1 MALNSSKNIDH
12 GNYIPSP
19 IVHGV
24 KVADGEHIRK
34 VFVLSSADV
43 AAGAGVAEQEALVGA
58 VVGST
63 GSPNVKSA
71 TEPTTE
77 SATEPTTESVAEPTT
92 ESVAEPVEVTDSSTV
107 NQIDS
112 ETAPLVTEPTSDLV
126 AEIVEV
132 TCSEIQQVHQPVT
145 STGSVTGLPSIPSNI
160 EVGTDA
166 SLDLTVIVLPG
177 VSARIPLTIDLTG
190 AHSEVRLSGIYLCSG
205 HDDVTF
211 DITMHHRTG
220 DCRSQ
225 QTFNGLASGEAKCG
239 FFGKIVIA
247 PDAQRTEAFQ
257 ENHNILLSDS
267 ARVNT
272 KPRLEIYADDVKC
285 SHGATVGKLNED
297 EQFYMRSRG
306 IPEEEAKVL
315 QMISFV
321 APVLETIPEE
331 ATEGDLSR
339 SAVAG
344 LVESAIRS
352 FA

>member
-1 MALNSSKNIDH
+1 MNSSKNIDH

-19 IVHGV
+19 ILPGM

-34 VFVLSSADV
+34 VFVLSADDV
-43 AAGAGVAEQEALVGA
+43 AAGAEVAESSALRAPSRHPQSGCHPFIWPRAAIDSATSAPTADSNNIVTEHGA
-58 VVGST
+58 SAETPVGST
-63 GSPNVKSA
+63 GSP
-71 TEPTTE
+71 TTK
-77 SATEPTTESVAEPTT
+77 
-92 ESVAEPVEVTDSSTV
+92 
-107 NQIDS
+107 
-112 ETAPLVTEPTSDLV
+112 VTE
-126 AEIVEV
+126 
-132 TCSEIQQVHQPVT
+132 
-145 STGSVTGLPSIPSNI
+145 IPSNI
-160 EVGTDA
+160 EVGADA
-166 SLDLTVIVLPG
+166 ALDLTVIVLPG

-205 HDDVTF
+205 HDEVTF

-220 DCRSQ
+220 DCRSR
-225 QTFNGLASGEAKCG
+225 QTFNGLATGEAKCG

-267 ARVNT
+267 ARINT

-321 APVLETIPEE
+321 APVLENIPEDSTDGTP
-331 ATEGDLSR
+331 ART
-339 SAVAG
+339 AVAE
-344 LVESAIRS
+344 LVENAIRGL
-352 FA
+352 

>member
-19 IVHGV
+19 IVPGM

-34 VFVLSSADV
+34 VFVLSADDV
-43 AAGAGVAEQEALVGA
+43 AAGAEVAESSALRAPSRHPQSGCHPFIWPRAAIDSATSAPTADSNNIVTEHGA
-58 VVGST
+58 SAETPVGST
-63 GSPNVKSA
+63 GSP
-71 TEPTTE
+71 TTK
-77 SATEPTTESVAEPTT
+77 
-92 ESVAEPVEVTDSSTV
+92 
-107 NQIDS
+107 
-112 ETAPLVTEPTSDLV
+112 VTE
-126 AEIVEV
+126 
-132 TCSEIQQVHQPVT
+132 
-145 STGSVTGLPSIPSNI
+145 IPSNI
-160 EVGTDA
+160 EVGA
-166 SLDLTVIVLPG
+166 NAALDLTVVVLPG

-205 HDDVTF
+205 HDEVTF

-220 DCRSQ
+220 DCCSRQ
-225 QTFNGLASGEAKCG
+225 IFNGLAAGEAKCG

-321 APVLETIPEE
+321 APVLEAVPEE
-331 ATEGDLSR
+331 SSDGSPCR

-344 LVESAIRS
+344 EVENAIRS

>member
-12 GNYIPSP
+12 GNYIPTP
-19 IVHGV
+19 IVPGM

-34 VFVLSSADV
+34 VFVLSADDV
-43 AAGAGVAEQEALVGA
+43 AAGAEVAERVEAT
-58 VVGST
+58 VGST
-63 GSPNVKSA
+63 GSP
-71 TEPTTE
+71 TTK
-77 SATEPTTESVAEPTT
+77 
-92 ESVAEPVEVTDSSTV
+92 
-107 NQIDS
+107 
-112 ETAPLVTEPTSDLV
+112 VTE
-126 AEIVEV
+126 
-132 TCSEIQQVHQPVT
+132 
-145 STGSVTGLPSIPSNI
+145 IPSNI
-160 EVGTDA
+160 EVGADA
-166 SLDLTVIVLPG
+166 ALDLTVIVLPG

-205 HDDVTF
+205 HDEVTF

-225 QTFNGLASGEAKCG
+225 QTFNGLATGKAKCG

-247 PDAQRTEAFQ
+247 PEAQRTEAFQ

-267 ARVNT
+267 ARINT

-321 APVLETIPEE
+321 APVLENIPEDSTDGTP
-331 ATEGDLSR
+331 ART
-339 SAVAG
+339 AVAE
-344 LVESAIRS
+344 LVENAIRGL
-352 FA
+352 